1 MKSDQTVPP
10 TGIARRSLPPTP
22 PTRPLPVARP
32 MPPASPVKPAP
43 PRVNRRYL
51 TPAPVPTRATRVIT
65 WFPFLRDGN
74 LVLFAF
80 VAIALAGMFY
90 LFVWSQERVTIRLN
104 DQEMTVW
111 TRQQTVRDT
120 LLEAGI
126 TWHDKDVIRPGLDA
140 PIPRN
145 GNISIRLATPLVISA
160 DGDVLERRTQA
171 TTILQVL
178 KENEIT
184 LKPQDQ
190 VFLDGRLVRADASLP
205 RFATSAGEPALM
217 AAQNGPLHIG
227 ITRALPITLNDNG
240 TVSTMLTTENTLGTA
255 LARAGVQLYMGDSVT
270 PDLTTAVTAGAAIFI
285 RRSRP
290 ASITVDGKIIR
301 TRTRAE
307 TLDQLL
313 AQEGVALEGKDYAV
327 PSLTNPVV
335 DYVNISITRVREEFI
350 TETEQLAFQTKWLPN
365 KDLEIDQR
373 VVAQTGKKGEKFRL
387 FKSVF
392 ENGNLIST
400 GLEREWIENAPQDHI
415 INYGTG
421 IVVRDLTLPDGKVVQ
436 YWRKVRMLAT
446 AYSAATSGKTRDDPQ
461 YGRTRLGL
469 QAGRGIVAV
478 DPRVINLS
486 SNVYVP
492 DYGEA
497 LAGDTGG
504 RVKGKRID
512 LGYPED
518 AMEGWYRWVDVY
530 LLTPVPPASQ
540 LNVVLPDTPVERT
553 R

>member
-1 MKSDQTVPP
+1 MKSDHVIPP
-10 TGIARRSLPPTP
+10 TGISRRTLPPRP
-22 PTRPLPVARP
+22 PTRPLPNARKVS
-32 MPPASPVKPAP
+32 PPPPPKPAP
-43 PRVNRRYL
+43 PRGNRRYL
-51 TPAPVPTRATRVIT
+51 TPAPVVAHRSQVGA
-65 WFPFLRDGN
+65 WFAFLRDGN
-74 LVLFAF
+74 LLLFAF
-80 VAIALAGMFY
+80 VAAALAAMFY
-90 LFVWSQERVTIRLN
+90 LFLLGQSRVTVRLDN
-104 DQEMTVW
+104 QEMTIW
-111 TRQQTVRDT
+111 TRQETVRDA
-120 LLEAGI
+120 LVEAGI
-126 TWHDKDVIRPGLDA
+126 PWHEQDIIRPELDA
-140 PIPRN
+140 QLPRD
-145 GNISIRLATPLVISA
+145 GKISIRLATPLVISA

-171 TTILQVL
+171 TTIQQVL
-178 KENEIT
+178 KENNIT

-190 VFLDGRLVRADASLP
+190 VFLDGRLVQADASLP
-205 RFATSAGEPALM
+205 RFAASAGEPALM

-227 ITRALPITLNDNG
+227 VTRALPITLNDNG

-270 PDLTTAVTAGAAIFI
+270 PDLTTPVTAGASIFI

-290 ASITVDGKIIR
+290 ASITVDGKVIR

-307 TLDQLL
+307 TLDKLL
-313 AQEGVALEGKDYAV
+313 AQENISLQGKDYAV
-327 PSLTNPVV
+327 PELTSPVV
-335 DYVNISITRVREEFI
+335 DYVNVSITRVREEFI

-365 KDLEIDQR
+365 SDLEIDQR
-373 VVAQTGKKGEKFRL
+373 LVAQTGKKGEKFRL

-436 YWRKVRMLAT
+436 YWRKIRMLAT
-446 AYSAATSGKTRDDPQ
+446 AYSAATSGKTPDHPD

-469 QAGRGIVAV
+469 QAGRGVVAV
-478 DPRVINLS
+478 DPRVVNLS
-486 SNVYVP
+486 SKVFVP
-492 DYGEA
+492 GYGEA
-497 LAGDTGG
+497 VAGDTGG

-518 AMEGWYRWVDVY
+518 ALEGWYRWVDVY